1 MCNNKKNIWNI
12 PGDSGGVAGLSR
24 LVLTLGGNEGG
35 CSDSFSFF
43 LSTEL
48 GSILIPETKVKNIF
62 IRFKVI
68 EWRNIS
74 KWSINHW
81 WNLIFLPGSGSIG
94 LIASFCVWLLNTVLT
109 FVLDLGTTP
118 CLGGGGGGVLFL
130 TSTLLTGASWP
141 IVPGFANIFW
151 MEAIRGEIFSL
162 GSLKNVSLATL
173 ISWTS
178 RSVNDTFEWLPL
190 ETVDIVDTDESTLE

>member
-1 MCNNKKNIWNI
+1 MRNNKKNIWNI

-74 KWSINHW
+74 KWSIN
-81 WNLIFLPGSGSIG
+81 IG
-94 LIASFCVWLLNTVLT
+94 DTWFSYLEVEALVWLHLFAFDCWTPFWHLYLT
-109 FVLDLGTTP
+109 WEQHRVSEGEEEG
-118 CLGGGGGGVLFL
+118 C
-130 TSTLLTGASWP
+130 SSWLRRYWQ
-141 IVPGFANIFW
+141 VPPGRLYQGLPTFFEW
-151 MEAIRGEIFSL
+151 KQFEVKFSL
-162 GSLKNVSLATL
+162 WAL
-173 ISWTS
+173 
-178 RSVNDTFEWLPL
+178 
-190 ETVDIVDTDESTLE
+190 